1 MLLLLQ
7 GYINIYGYKEITIKL
22 MPISGFNV
30 LLKLNKQR
38 YKCKNCNKT
47 FITKTNI
54 VKSNRFFKTMLNMT
68 LP

>member
-1 MLLLLQ
+1 
-7 GYINIYGYKEITIKL
+7 